1 MAILSKG
8 TDFTTG
14 DQVTAAKLDELVD
27 NATFASGAVDN
38 STTQL
43 DGSGR
48 IIVKDGGITAAKL
61 NLNDGVTINDNTMFI
76 TCNNNSQDVGFIGTD
91 SGTGNF
97 SINAGGSTD
106 ELSLKTDGN
115 SRLTIKSDGKV
126 GIGAT
131 SPAQELEVVGDITAN
146 SIIAREAA
154 TDNCLRLLSDPEAPD
169 GTNGGSMIELF
180 AQDAGNASQTFH
192 KASFHTFQTTGSSAT
207 DVFIINSAASTSH
220 FVGKLG
226 IGQSTPSTALDIQN
240 TSEDQ
245 ITLTNTSGNF
255 SKIRSKRG
263 LVLAADYDADSGA
276 TQSYMAFET
285 DNAERMRITP
295 DGHIIISNMPTSAS
309 GLASGT
315 IYSDSGTLKIVS

>member
-14 DQVTAAKLDELVD
+14 DQVTAAKLDALVD
-27 NATFASGAVDN
+27 DATFASDAVDN

-61 NLNDGVTINDNTMFI
+61 NLNDGVTINDSTTFI
-76 TCNNNSQDVGFIGTD
+76 TCNNTSQDVGFIGTD

-97 SINAGGSTD
+97 FINAGGSTD
-106 ELSLKTDGN
+106 ELSLKTNGN

-131 SPAQELEVVGDITAN
+131 SPAQELEVVGDITTN

-169 GTNGGSMIELF
+169 GTNGGSQIELF
-180 AQDAGNASQTFH
+180 AQEAGTASQIYHKARFH
-192 KASFHTFQTTGSSAT
+192 KFQTIGSSAT
-207 DVFIINSAASTSH
+207 DVLDIATDSGHLKLYNIPGSAP
-220 FVGKLG
+220 
-226 IGQSTPSTALDIQN
+226 STPSGGGVLYVEGGAL
-240 TSEDQ
+240 
-245 ITLTNTSGNF
+245 
-255 SKIRSKRG
+255 KYRG
-263 LVLAADYDADSGA
+263 S
-276 TQSYMAFET
+276 
-285 DNAERMRITP
+285 
-295 DGHIIISNMPTSAS
+295 
-309 GLASGT
+309 SGT
-315 IYSDSGTLKIVS
+315 VTTIANA